1 MKNESLIRNN
11 LYYNKTNA
19 CIGFCC
25 LCEEYRK
32 KRCDGYLKTISDNKG
47 NILYQFPLPVDYEY
61 FNEEYLTEKELGYR
75 YNTEKLLEDFFKK
88 MKEIEYIKK
97 SEVFET
103 LKNKYN
109 LNVSERNLR
118 FYVLKEI
125 ISPPVV
131 SRILGISGSV
141 SLYKKSTPEIIFLV
155 KWLQKVKG
163 RYPLEKIAYLFKLLD
178 FYNEAEIKRLAESD
192 GIEDRMDRLD
202 LIYMAYFKAL
212 AELDLFEKINM
223 MTDKEIHEN
232 SFGKVRKGNDII
244 DGPML
249 LLDLSNSN
257 VKSDRILITLA
268 KPIGG
273 KVIFSKKEMTVS

>member
-1 MKNESLIRNN
+1 
-11 LYYNKTNA
+11 
-19 CIGFCC
+19 
-25 LCEEYRK
+25 
-32 KRCDGYLKTISDNKG
+32 
-47 NILYQFPLPVDYEY
+47 
-61 FNEEYLTEKELGYR
+61 
-75 YNTEKLLEDFFKK
+75 

-109 LNVSERNLR
+109 LMLSERNLR

-178 FYNEAEIKRLAESD
+178 FGNETEIKRLAEPD
-192 GIEDRMDRLD
+192 DIEDRMDRLD

-212 AELDLFEKINM
+212 AELDLFAKINM
-223 MTDKEIHEN
+223 MTDKEVKEN
-232 SFGKVRKGNDII
+232 SFGKVRKGNDIVN
-244 DGPML
+244 GPML

-257 VKSDRILITLA
+257 VEKDRICINMFE
-268 KPIGG
+268 PIG
-273 KVIFSKKEMTVS
+273 KQIEFSRKGMTVS